1 MKMSHRLANVFR
13 IPGFA
18 NLTGM
23 KKRVMPRRKGI
34 TSGFIVHT
42 NSKNKIIQIQQVRT
56 FVIMFYSN
64 P

>member
-23 KKRVMPRRKGI
+23 KKRVMPRRKDI
-34 TSGFIVHT
+34 TSGFIVDA
-42 NSKNKIIQIQQVRT
+42 NSIK
-56 FVIMFYSN
+56 
-64 P
+64 